1 MHAWEEGCN
10 LHSSICNPLVTCNIE
25 ATDAYGHEVRPGFHF
40 IKGLSYT
47 LTCSCQNLNEAIDYY
62 QWSKNDSSLFGE
74 VRSTLSLSLLKLSD
88 AGRYTCSATLSDVH
102 YTSSIDIIIQSK
114 FIMIL
119 LVKLPASKLL
129 RKKLARRAARS
140 QEVVLN
146 DWWKPG
152 LLLLAPPSPTHTH
165 THNHVPKINYQCH

>member
-1 MHAWEEGCN
+1 MHAWEQVTLLN
-10 LHSSICNPLVTCNIE
+10 CNPLVTCNIE
-25 ATDAYGHEVRPGFHF
+25 ATDAYGHEVLGFRF

-129 RKKLARRAARS
+129 RKKTGKEGCTIPGSCIEWSMEAWSA
-140 QEVVLN
+140 VVS
-146 DWWKPG
+146 
-152 LLLLAPPSPTHTH
+152 PPPPQHTH
-165 THNHVPKINYQCH
+165 THNHVPKINYQRH